1 MSMSLPKSM
10 MYGTKPVA
18 PPTSVRTMEL
28 QPTSG
33 SQSYQANGR
42 IIFQLPGSNRN
53 MFVKPGSAR
62 LAFKVT
68 HNFQNS
74 SSVGVNPKWDCCIG
88 SAAAISNY
96 DLYVGSGNLVSSIQN
111 YSDWVQ
117 FSGDALLDKDLKRA
131 GYLEAGSNDDVT
143 GNRRLGATV
152 ATGSYWE
159 QPLFDPVFS
168 QHNPLAFPLACNGV
182 KMEFTLAS
190 DAQAF
195 TESTIASGS
204 ASYSE
209 VTLRFD
215 VIVLENEV
223 ATMVAS
229 ATAGQYMLPIDY
241 IRTHRQVRPSV
252 SDTTQQTLLPIR
264 ASSVKRVWAG
274 FHDTGVLNDITQY
287 GTTQRFNPLGNAVQS
302 GGDTQIRVGT
312 QFIPATSHKNWTHFV
327 TATKKAV
334 GKKDGSMFD
343 NKIDLLVHSTG
354 TLGTWLHVESLS
366 QLDDSGNFEDGVSS
380 VASDIVYQTKY
391 GSSLPSSVTEQFVI
405 QADGLV
411 TIFDHGDAT
420 LLI

>member
-1 MSMSLPKSM
+1 MSLPKSM
-10 MYGTKPVA
+10 MYGTKPIA

-33 SQSYQANGR
+33 SQLYQANGR

-68 HNFQNS
+68 HDFEIS
-74 SSVGVNPKWDCCIG
+74 GGTGINPNWDCCIG
-88 SAAAISNY
+88 AAAAISNY

-111 YSDWVQ
+111 YPEWVQ
-117 FSGDALLDKDLKRA
+117 FSGDALLDNNLKKA
-131 GYLEAGSNDDVT
+131 GYLEAGTNDEAFW
-143 GNRRLGATV
+143 NRRIGATV
-152 ATGSYWE
+152 VSGSYWE

-182 KMEFTLAS
+182 KMEFTLS
-190 DAQAF
+190 PDSQAF
-195 TESTIASGS
+195 AGSLITSGS
-204 ASYSE
+204 AAYSE

-223 ATMVAS
+223 ANMVAS
-229 ATAGQYMLPIDY
+229 ATGGQYMLPIDY

-252 SDTTQQTLLPIR
+252 SGTTQQTLLPIR

-274 FHDTGVLNDITQY
+274 FHDTAVLNDITQF
-287 GTTQRFNPLGNAVQS
+287 GTTQRFNPLGNGVQS
-302 GGDTQIRVGT
+302 GGDTQIRIGT
-312 QFIPATSHKNWTHFV
+312 QFIPATSHKNWTHFA

-343 NKIDLLVHSTG
+343 NKADLLAQATG
-354 TLGTWLHVESLS
+354 NLGTWLHVESLS

-380 VASDIVYQTKY
+380 VASDIVYQTRY
-391 GSSLPSSVTEQFVI
+391 GSNLPASVTEQYVI